1 MTDLWTDRLSE
12 YLDEGLVPSERAE
25 CARHLES
32 CDECAALLES
42 LSRVAARARSLADPP
57 IATDLWPGIAA
68 RLPAAT
74 PQSVWSLAGAARR
87 LTFTVPQAA
96 AAALLLVTLSGG
108 AVWWALRGAAPGRAP
123 ESSRTATDA
132 TRAAPSAVVAGF
144 DERHYDAAVADL
156 ENTLRT
162 HRADLDTSTVRVLEQ
177 NLALI
182 DRSIAQARKAL
193 AADPASVY
201 LNGHLARQMLTKLDL
216 LRRAT
221 ALHEPRG

>member
-12 YLDEGLVPSERAE
+12 YLDAGLEPSERAE
-25 CARHLES
+25 CAHHLES
-32 CDECAALLES
+32 CAECAATLES
-42 LSRVAARARSLADPP
+42 LHRVAARARLLEDPA
-57 IATDLWPGIAA
+57 IAVDLWPGIAA

-74 PQSVWSLAGAARR
+74 PRSVWSLAGAHRR
-87 LTFTVPQAA
+87 VSFTLPQAA
-96 AAALLLVTLSGG
+96 AAALLLLTLSGG
-108 AVWWALRGAAPGRAP
+108 AMWWALRGAAPGRAP
-123 ESSRTATDA
+123 ESSRAARDA
-132 TRAAPSAVVAGF
+132 TRGAPTAVVAGF

-162 HRADLDTSTVRVLEQ
+162 HRAELDSSTVRVLEQ

-182 DRSIAQARKAL
+182 DRSIAQARAAL
-193 AADPASVY
+193 AADPASAY
-201 LNGHLARQMLTKLDL
+201 LNEHLARQMMTKLDL